1 MYTRQKARKKM
12 EFMKIDDFLA
22 NAFSRII
29 NKLIQTKTGF
39 KPELDVDNM
48 MLSYED
54 NKVNVYLKASMSRE
68 SFDKIITEVT
78 K

>member
-1 MYTRQKARKKM
+1 M

-22 NAFSRII
+22 NAFSRVI

-39 KPELDVDNM
+39 KPELNVDHM

-68 SFDKIITEVT
+68 SFDKLITEVT

>member
-1 MYTRQKARKKM
+1 M

-29 NKLIQTKTGF
+29 NKIIFTKAGF
-39 KPELDVDNM
+39 KPELDVDHM

-54 NKVNVYLKASMSRE
+54 NKVNVYLKASMSRG
-68 SFDKIITEVT
+68 SFDRLITEVT